1 MGRSGDDSEVKA
13 QMPGISAAGTLA
25 RYFSLRF
32 LIAMLAMFAVCC
44 VLIFFVDFIEMLRRA
59 GNYNGDVSGFLLA
72 WMTLLRLPSFSELTL
87 PFAVL
92 IGTVGIFLMLSRSS
106 ELIVVRAAG
115 VSVWQFMLP
124 AMIVAFLLGVA
135 FVTIYNPIAASAR
148 AEAERLYTS
157 AFDKEESLLKTKNAG
172 AWLREDGA
180 DGPSVMHALRVS
192 NQGLE
197 LTHVTVFQYAPD
209 QTPTERIEARRAV
222 LKDGRWELEDAWV
235 SAVGREPVL
244 YKHYLISTYLTPMQ
258 VRDSLGT
265 EYSISFW
272 DLPNFIEIAE
282 RAGLPATQYR
292 VQYQLLL
299 SRPFLLM
306 TMVLIA
312 ATSSLRAFRF
322 GNVQI
327 NAIGGIAAGFG
338 FFILAEVSRNFA
350 MAGLTSAMAAAWV
363 PVIIAASLA
372 LTVLL
377 YKEDG

>member
-1 MGRSGDDSEVKA
+1 MKA
-13 QMPGISAAGTLA
+13 QVPGISAAGTLA

-32 LIAMLAMFAVCC
+32 LIAMLAMFAICC

-59 GNYNGDVSGFLLA
+59 GNYDGNVPGLLLA
-72 WMTLLRLPSFSELTL
+72 WMTLLRLPSFSELVL

-115 VSVWQFMLP
+115 VSVWQFVLP
-124 AMIVAFLLGVA
+124 AMIVAFLLGLV
-135 FVTIYNPIAASAR
+135 FVMLYNPLAALAR
-148 AEAERLYTS
+148 AEAERLYTK
-157 AFDKEESLLKTKNAG
+157 AFDKQESLLKTKNAG

-180 DGPSVMHALRVS
+180 DGPSVIHALRSS

-197 LTHVTVFQYAPD
+197 LTGVTVFQYGPD
-209 QTPTERIEARRAV
+209 ESPTERIEARKAV

-235 SAVGREPVL
+235 SAVAQEPAL
-244 YKHYLISTYLTPMQ
+244 YKQYIVSTYLTPTQ
-258 VRDSLGT
+258 VRDTLGT

-299 SRPFLLM
+299 SRPFLLV

-322 GNVQI
+322 GNVQL
-327 NAIGGIAAGFG
+327 NAIGGIAAGFA
-338 FFILAEVSRNFA
+338 FFVLAEVSRNFA
-350 MAGLTSAMAAAWV
+350 MAGLTSAMAAAWI
-363 PVIIAASLA
+363 PIIIAASLA

>member
-1 MGRSGDDSEVKA
+1 M
-13 QMPGISAAGTLA
+13 QGISAAGTLA

-32 LIAMLAMFAVCC
+32 LIAMIAMFVLCC

-59 GNYNGDVSGFLLA
+59 GNYQEDVPGLLLA

-92 IGTVGIFLMLSRSS
+92 IGAIGVFLMLSRSS

-115 VSVWQFMLP
+115 ISVWQFILP
-124 AMIVAFLLGVA
+124 GLIVAFLLGIA
-135 FVTIYNPIAASAR
+135 FVLAYNPIAAAAR
-148 AEAERLYTS
+148 GEAERLYAS
-157 AFDKEESLLKTKNAG
+157 AFDRDDNSLLKTRNAG

-180 DGPSVMHALRVS
+180 DGPSVIHALQAL

-197 LTHVTVFQYAPD
+197 LTGVTVFQYD
-209 QTPTERIEARRAV
+209 REQQLTERVEAQRAV
-222 LKDGRWELEDAWV
+222 LKEGRWELENARV
-235 SAVGREPVL
+235 SIVGEEPEL
-244 YKHYLISTYLTPMQ
+244 YGHYIVPTYLTPTQ

-265 EYSISFW
+265 VFSISFW
-272 DLPNFIEIAE
+272 DLPNFIQIAE
-282 RAGLPATQYR
+282 KAGLPATQYR

-312 ATSSLRAFRF
+312 ATCSLKGFRF
-322 GNVQI
+322 GNIQI
-327 NAIGGIAAGFG
+327 SALSGLSAGFG
-338 FFILAEVSRNFA
+338 FFILSEVSRNFA
-350 MAGLTSAMAAAWV
+350 MAGLTSAAAAAWV

-377 YKEDG
+377 YREDG

>member
-1 MGRSGDDSEVKA
+1 M
-13 QMPGISAAGTLA
+13 QGISAAGTLA

-32 LIAMLAMFAVCC
+32 LIAMIAMFILCC

-59 GNYNGDVSGFLLA
+59 GNYQEDVPGLLLA

-92 IGTVGIFLMLSRSS
+92 IGAIGVFLMLSRSS

-115 VSVWQFMLP
+115 ISVWQFILP
-124 AMIVAFLLGVA
+124 GLIVAFLLGIA
-135 FVTIYNPIAASAR
+135 FVLAYNPIAAAAR
-148 AEAERLYTS
+148 GEAERLYAR
-157 AFDKEESLLKTKNAG
+157 AFDRDDSLLKTRNAG

-180 DGPSVMHALRVS
+180 DGPSVIHALQAL

-197 LTHVTVFQYAPD
+197 LTGVTVFQYD
-209 QTPTERIEARRAV
+209 REQQLTERIEAQRAV
-222 LKDGRWELEDAWV
+222 LKEGRWELENARV
-235 SAVGREPVL
+235 SIAGEEPEL
-244 YKHYLISTYLTPMQ
+244 YGYYIVPTYLTPTQ

-265 EYSISFW
+265 VFSISFW
-272 DLPNFIEIAE
+272 DLPNFIQIAE
-282 RAGLPATQYR
+282 KAGLPATQYR

-299 SRPFLLM
+299 SRPFLLV

-312 ATSSLRAFRF
+312 ATCSLKGFRF
-322 GNVQI
+322 GNIQI
-327 NAIGGIAAGFG
+327 SALSGLSAGFG
-338 FFILAEVSRNFA
+338 FFVLSEVSRNFA
-350 MAGLTSAMAAAWV
+350 MAGLTSAAAAAWV

-377 YKEDG
+377 YREDG